1 MKFVLTYVFRD
12 GGSLAERE
20 AAAKRGLQ
28 LLGKWQPSLQF
39 SEWVDRLDN
48 EGGFVVFETD
58 DPTTIL
64 KDVAVWAPMFRFE
77 LFPVLDV
84 LEATPLQQEAVE
96 FRDANS

>member
-1 MKFVLTYVFRD
+1 MKFVISYVFRE
-12 GGSLAERE
+12 GGSLVERE

-28 LLGKWQPSLQF
+28 LLGKWQPGLQF
-39 SEWVDRLDN
+39 SEWVGRLDN

-64 KDVAVWAPMFRFE
+64 KDIAVWAPMFRFE

-84 LEATPLQQEAVE
+84 LDASRLQQEAVD